1 MTNPDRKRRKT
12 ISLPPVVQV
21 GTELSAA
28 DSSRYARHTIIP
40 EIGNQGQRR
49 ISNAK
54 VLCVG
59 AGGLGSP
66 VLLYLAAAGV
76 GTLGIVDFDLVD
88 ESNLQRQIIHGQSDI
103 GRPKVESAKAK
114 IRELNPSVEVEI
126 HHLRLDVKNVLDIFS
141 RYDVIIDGTDNFA
154 SRYLINDACVILKK
168 PCVMGSIYRFDGQ
181 AGVFWA
187 EHGPCYRCVF
197 PEPPPVEL
205 APNCAEGG
213 VLGTLCAL
221 IGSIQATETL
231 KLITGIGEALVG
243 SLILYNGLESTFDKI
258 EVSKDPECTLCKKSA
273 HAQLLDD
280 YEDFCGSPSRLT
292 ELTAEQLAVRLGSG
306 EAIQLIDVRE
316 KYEWDEGHIEGALL
330 IPQAEFYDGRAQAK
344 ISNDKPIVLYCHLG
358 IRSAHA
364 LSALKQS
371 GYEQVS
377 HLLGGIVSWDEY
389 IRNG

>member
-1 MTNPDRKRRKT
+1 M
-12 ISLPPVVQV
+12 
-21 GTELSAA
+21 
-28 DSSRYARHTIIP
+28 
-40 EIGNQGQRR
+40 
-49 ISNAK
+49 
-54 VLCVG
+54 
-59 AGGLGSP
+59 
-66 VLLYLAAAGV
+66 LYLAAAGV

-88 ESNLQRQIIHGQSDI
+88 ESNLQRQVIHGQSDI
-103 GRPKVESAKAK
+103 GRPKVESAKAR
-114 IRELNPSVEVEI
+114 IQELNSEVKVEI
-126 HHLRLDVKNVLDIFS
+126 HHLRLDTKNVLDIFS

-231 KLITGIGEALVG
+231 KLITGIGGALVG
-243 SLILYNGLESTFDKI
+243 SLILYNGLEATFDKI
-258 EVSKDPECTLCKKSA
+258 EISKDPECVMCKESA
-273 HAQLLDD
+273 NYKLLDD
-280 YEDFCGSPSRLT
+280 YEDFCGVPSYSS
-292 ELTAEQLAVRLGSG
+292 ELTAAQLEARLRTG
-306 EAIQLIDVRE
+306 EPIQLIDVRE
-316 KYEWDEGHIEGALL
+316 KYEWDGGHIEGAVL

-344 ISNDKPIVLYCHLG
+344 ISNDRPIVLYCHLG

-377 HLLGGIVSWDEY
+377 HLRGGIVSWDEY